1 MTPWLNP
8 AVIPNAIWVDSL
20 RFTVYCA
27 VGGVVWCGVAYCVVS
42 SRHNFRHYVS
52 FPFFLV
58 VIHCPVTVNRS
69 RAHVSVL
76 LCFHG
81 ASVLPLCHRAIVP
94 LWSLCGFVLPSWFC
108 ALFCA
113 TAPSSSS
120 FFFFQ
125 CFVFRCFR
133 ASIHLSFVIHRL
145 SFGTEYFTRVWFVP
159 FAVPELSLLWSVSGG
174 LCARFRTTEK
184 LPNSQTPEL
193 GKLEG
198 TEPSIPPSNWAA
210 TTRHKTRK
218 KISQKM
224 DEYKIRQKMSQK

>member
-1 MTPWLNP
+1 M
-8 AVIPNAIWVDSL
+8 
-20 RFTVYCA
+20 
-27 VGGVVWCGVAYCVVS
+27 WCGVAYCVVS
-42 SRHNFRHYVS
+42 FRHNFRHRHHFHMFS

-69 RAHVSVL
+69 RAHVCAL
-76 LCFHG
+76 
-81 ASVLPLCHRAIVP
+81 VLPWCFCAAIVP
-94 LWSLCGFVLPSWFC
+94 SCHCAIVVPLRFC
-108 ALFCA
+108 APVVVLCSCFV
-113 TAPSSSS
+113 PLRLLLL

-125 CFVFRCFR
+125 CFSVSVFPCFH
-133 ASIHLSFVIHRL
+133 SFVICHLSFTVCRL
-145 SFGTEYFTRVWFVP
+145 VFVP

-224 DEYKIRQKMSQK
+224 DEYKIRQKISQK